1 MDIKFKWHM
10 FVTSFL
16 PLWLSIIIMDIWDLI
31 CFGLKSSNVDSEVD
45 AVMIAVFSEKWINI
59 VLVCGLIILC
69 AVAILWINNFINN
82 KQKRRDSSEKIRIV
96 TAKKERLVSSEYLLA
111 YVLPLIAFDFSAL
124 LDVVIFMIFFIVLA
138 FVCVRNDNF
147 YANIFLELKGYRIY
161 LCDIER
167 VIVENKKAVNGVLVL
182 SKNDLRQR
190 IEGNIP
196 GVEFSSDIFMD
207 LEDRIK

>member
-1 MDIKFKWHM
+1 
-10 FVTSFL
+10 
-16 PLWLSIIIMDIWDLI
+16 
-31 CFGLKSSNVDSEVD
+31 
-45 AVMIAVFSEKWINI
+45 MIV
-59 VLVCGLIILC
+59 
-69 AVAILWINNFINN
+69 
-82 KQKRRDSSEKIRIV
+82 
-96 TAKKERLVSSEYLLA
+96 
-111 YVLPLIAFDFSAL
+111 FDFSAL